1 MVFELSAIHQSAWL
15 SKVIKNLL
23 LVYVGKTKYE
33 RGLIFIIFIKMK
45 NRSTMSDKKEKNPK
59 EPKVPPR
66 TTNPNTTGE
75 IRGSVIPPKTIDS
88 LRSTNKDQPTKKT
101 EE

>member
-1 MVFELSAIHQSAWL
+1 
-15 SKVIKNLL
+15 
-23 LVYVGKTKYE
+23 
-33 RGLIFIIFIKMK
+33 
-45 NRSTMSDKKEKNPK
+45 MSDKKEKNPK

>member
-1 MVFELSAIHQSAWL
+1 
-15 SKVIKNLL
+15 
-23 LVYVGKTKYE
+23 
-33 RGLIFIIFIKMK
+33 
-45 NRSTMSDKKEKNPK
+45 MSDKKEKNPK

-75 IRGSVIPPKTIDS
+75 IRGSAIPPKTIES